1 MIRKDYAESDIF
13 IFRNKLIM
21 TATDVLDKKRTLAE
35 VEAIVSQHNN
45 KCYEL
50 LLNAV
55 MSVEPTLSF
64 NEFKFKSLTAVI
76 KVLTEIMNGKNCCDI
91 HVTVHSRQDMVNHIL
106 QSIR

>member
-1 MIRKDYAESDIF
+1 MIRKDYTESDMVV
-13 IFRNKLIM
+13 FRNKLIM
-21 TATDVLDKKRTLAE
+21 TATGVLDKKRSLAE
-35 VEAIVSQHNN
+35 VEAIVSQHKN

-55 MSVEPTLSF
+55 MSVTPTLSF

-76 KVLTEIMNGKNCCDI
+76 KVLTEVMNGNQCCNI
-91 HVTVHSRQDMVNHIL
+91 HINVHSRQDMVNHIL

>member
-1 MIRKDYAESDIF
+1 MIRKDYTQSDI
-13 IFRNKLIM
+13 ITFRNKLIM
-21 TATDVLDKKRTLAE
+21 TATGVLDKKRSLAE
-35 VEAIVSQHNN
+35 VEALVSKQGN

-64 NEFKFKSLTAVI
+64 NEFKSLTAVI
-76 KVLTEIMNGKNCCDI
+76 KVLTEIMNGTKCCDI
-91 HVTVHSRQDMVNHIL
+91 HVTVNSRQDMVNHIL

>member
-1 MIRKDYAESDIF
+1 MIRKDYTKSDILT
-13 IFRNKLIM
+13 FRNKLIM
-21 TATDVLDKKRTLAE
+21 TATGVLDKKRSLAE
-35 VEAIVSQHNN
+35 VEALVSQHSN

-55 MSVEPTLSF
+55 MSAEPTLSF

-76 KVLTEIMNGKNCCDI
+76 KVLTEITNGTKCCNM
-91 HVTVHSRQDMVNHIL
+91 HVTANSRQDMVNHIL

>member
-1 MIRKDYAESDIF
+1 MIRKDYTESDILV
-13 IFRNKLIM
+13 FRNKLTM
-21 TATDVLDKKRTLAE
+21 TATGVLDRKRNLTE
-35 VEAIVSQHNN
+35 VEAIVAQHSD

-50 LLNAV
+50 LLNAI

-76 KVLTEIMNGKNCCDI
+76 KVLTEIMNGKACCDI
-91 HVTVHSRQDMVNHIL
+91 HVTVTSRQDMVNHIL